1 MTKAPPLTPDKRYV
15 IVRGRL
21 WRATNANL
29 GKRQREA
36 FIKQLMDARR
46 AVAAALRAKDS
57 VQLASA
63 RMAVHVAKVGLGERG
78 PVWWQDGAKDYNRF
92 LVKNTPY
99 GEWFKLFDHKPQVPL
114 VKAPLVKA
122 RQRRGPKHR
131 SSSLL
136 RRRRSG

>member
-15 IVRGRL
+15 VVRGRL

-57 VQLASA
+57 AQLASA

-99 GEWFKLFDHKPQVPL
+99 GKWFKLFDRKPQV
-114 VKAPLVKA
+114 PLVKA

-131 SSSLL
+131 FQPRSSSLL

>member
-1 MTKAPPLTPDKRYV
+1 MTEAPPLTPDKRYV
-15 IVRGRL
+15 VVRGRL
-21 WRATNANL
+21 WRAANPHL

-46 AVAAALRAKDS
+46 AVGAALKAKDA

-63 RMAVHVAKVGLGERG
+63 RLSVHAAKVGLGERG

-99 GEWFKLFDHKPQVPL
+99 GEWFEQSSHEPRVSG
-114 VKAPLVKA
+114 ATG
-122 RQRRGPKHR
+122 RQRRGA
-131 SSSLL
+131 
-136 RRRRSG
+136 